1 MARWTAWLRMSGPEE
16 AHDEFSQIAE
26 LFRPLTRGAP
36 EALGLLDDAAV
47 IPSRPGWDL
56 VVTKDAMVCGVHFR
70 PDEDPEQIA
79 QRLMRANLSD
89 LAAKAAEPFGYFLM
103 TAWSEDFGWEKRQ
116 AFARGL
122 ARDGALFNVS
132 LLGGDTVSTPGP
144 LTVSMTAM
152 GWVPAGQM
160 VRRDSAQV
168 GDLVVVSGPIGD
180 GWLDWGLGQ
189 KSHIPVPRLDLRE
202 KLRSFATSSADISDG
217 LIADAGHLARASGHG
232 MRLDLA
238 RMPLSPEGLAW
249 AEAQPDAAL
258 ARLRLATA
266 GDDYQLVCTVR
277 PDDAIK
283 LGLTHIGEVTEEG
296 LEVAVDGRR
305 VEAGS
310 GGWTHS

>member
-1 MARWTAWLRMSGPEE
+1 MSGPEE
-16 AHDEFSQIAE
+16 APDEFSQIAE

-36 EALGLLDDAAV
+36 GALGLLDDAAV

-103 TAWSEDFGWEKRQ
+103 TAWSGDFGWEKRQ
-116 AFARGL
+116 AFAHGL
-122 ARDGALFNVS
+122 ARDGELFNVS
-132 LLGGDTVSTPGP
+132 LLGGDTVATPGP
-144 LTVSMTAM
+144 LTLSMTAL

-160 VRRDSAQV
+160 VRRDSAQI

-189 KSHIPVPRLDLRE
+189 GPHIPVPRLDLRE
-202 KLRSFATSSADISDG
+202 KLRGFATSSADISDG
-217 LIADAGHLARASGHG
+217 LIADAGHLAKASGHG

-238 RMPLSPEGLAW
+238 RMPLSPQGFAW
-249 AEAQPDAAL
+249 TEAQPDAAL

-266 GDDYQLVCTVR
+266 GDDYQLVCTVG
-277 PDDAIK
+277 PADAGR
-283 LGLTHIGEVTEEG
+283 LGLTIIGEVTEEG
-296 LEVAVDGRR
+296 FEVLVEDRR
-305 VEAGS
+305 MEAGS